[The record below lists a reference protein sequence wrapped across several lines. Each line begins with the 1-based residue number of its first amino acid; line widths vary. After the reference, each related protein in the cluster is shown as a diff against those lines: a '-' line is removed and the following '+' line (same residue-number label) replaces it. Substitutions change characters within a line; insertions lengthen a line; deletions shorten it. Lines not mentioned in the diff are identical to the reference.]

1 MTTNQYYQ
9 DYASA
14 GVSLVPVKTDGSKAP
29 AVPWKQFQRQPA
41 DSETVQKWIDR
52 GHGIGL
58 IGGTVSGN
66 LEVLDFEAGADIR
79 AFADRLDQAAPG
91 LRERLSLLVGTPTGG
106 YHIIYRSS
114 APVEGNQK
122 LACKSSGDVLI
133 ETRGEGG
140 YVIAPGS
147 PAGCHPSG
155 TAYEL
160 LKGSFH
166 EIPVLTSNERTTLL
180 EAARSLNEFHPPSRI
195 VRGNYKNNG
204 ERPGDE
210 FNKRSQWGEILETH
224 GWTKVFSQNGTL
236 HWRRPGKKVGT
247 SATTGHR
254 GSDLLYVFSSNA
266 TPFEPDTS
274 YSKFAA
280 HSFLNFGGNFSAAAS
295 QLFSTGYG
303 KQTSDKPADVQIEN
317 WGEPEELPPL
327 RPEAPIL
334 PEKMI
339 PEPLRAWV
347 TDTAERMQV
356 QLVILMAAVLVGL
369 GSVVGRQ
376 LGVGPKQRDDWLVIP
391 NLWGAVIA
399 RSGPMKTPG
408 IEEGLKPLK
417 RLAAESR
424 KEFEA
429 EMARTEPQ
437 REILELEIAAL
448 KSALKQAVRN
458 DQPQEAIQEQL
469 EAALRRR
476 GSLEVQERRY
486 ITSDSTVPMLAELLR
501 QNPSGLLVY
510 RDEVTGLF
518 MRLEA
523 KGSEGDR
530 EFYLESWSGNL
541 NYDVD
546 RIGRGHSNVQALCLS
561 IFGGIQPGK
570 LDRYVEQTLKGGWG
584 DDGFLQ
590 RFQILVFPEPSR
602 EWRNVDVQP
611 NLAARKR
618 VHSIFFALGVC
629 AAGNLR
635 AGE

>member
-122 LACKSSGDVLI
+122 LACKSSGDVRI
-133 ETRGEGG
+133 DTRGEGG

-224 GWTKVFSQNGTL
+224 GWTKVF
-236 HWRRPGKKVGT
+236 
-247 SATTGHR
+247 
-254 GSDLLYVFSSNA
+254 
-266 TPFEPDTS
+266 
-274 YSKFAA
+274 
-280 HSFLNFGGNFSAAAS
+280 
-295 QLFSTGYG
+295 
-303 KQTSDKPADVQIEN
+303 
-317 WGEPEELPPL
+317 
-327 RPEAPIL
+327 
-334 PEKMI
+334 
-339 PEPLRAWV
+339 
-347 TDTAERMQV
+347 
-356 QLVILMAAVLVGL
+356 
-369 GSVVGRQ
+369 
-376 LGVGPKQRDDWLVIP
+376 
-391 NLWGAVIA
+391 
-399 RSGPMKTPG
+399 
-408 IEEGLKPLK
+408 
-417 RLAAESR
+417 
-424 KEFEA
+424 
-429 EMARTEPQ
+429 
-437 REILELEIAAL
+437 
-448 KSALKQAVRN
+448 
-458 DQPQEAIQEQL
+458 
-469 EAALRRR
+469 
-476 GSLEVQERRY
+476 
-486 ITSDSTVPMLAELLR
+486 
-501 QNPSGLLVY
+501 
-510 RDEVTGLF
+510 
-518 MRLEA
+518 
-523 KGSEGDR
+523 
-530 EFYLESWSGNL
+530 
-541 NYDVD
+541 
-546 RIGRGHSNVQALCLS
+546 
-561 IFGGIQPGK
+561 
-570 LDRYVEQTLKGGWG
+570 
-584 DDGFLQ
+584 
-590 RFQILVFPEPSR
+590 
-602 EWRNVDVQP
+602 
-611 NLAARKR
+611 
-618 VHSIFFALGVC
+618 
-629 AAGNLR
+629 
-635 AGE
+635 